1 MTTKSFWQG
10 RPVLVTGATG
20 LVGGWLTK
28 TLVDLEAEV
37 VVLVRDHTPRCML
50 VSEGLLE
57 RVSVLRGSVQ
67 DSGLLRRAMGEY
79 SVDTVI
85 HLAAQTQVGTAAK
98 DPVGTLEANVGGTW
112 NLLEA
117 CRQASVKQVLI
128 ASSDKAYGPSATLP
142 YTESTPLQGRYPYDV
157 SKSCA
162 DLISTMYSVSYG
174 LPVSIVRCANL
185 FGGGDMNFNRLIPDL
200 IRSTFRGEPF
210 VIRSDGEFYRDF
222 LYVRDGVEAYLS
234 LAEALASN
242 RSFSGEA
249 FNFGLERKVRMLD
262 LVQCILALMG
272 RPDLKPIV
280 RNNAS
285 CEIREQYVSCE
296 RARRLLGWKPTYTL
310 EQGLVE
316 TIAWYREF
324 FQADLPAAVAAT
336 AAA

>member
-1 MTTKSFWQG
+1 MATKSFWQ
-10 RPVLVTGATG
+10 RRRVFVTGATG

-28 TLVDLEAEV
+28 TLVNLDAEV

-50 VSEGLLE
+50 VSEGLLD
-57 RVSVLRGSVQ
+57 RVNVVSGSVQ
-67 DSGLLRRAMGEY
+67 DTDLLRRALGEY
-79 SVDTVI
+79 LIDTVV
-85 HLAAQTQVGTAAK
+85 HLAAQTQVCTATK
-98 DPVGTLEANVGGTW
+98 DPVGTLEANVRGTW

-117 CRQASVKQVLI
+117 CRQADVKQVLV
-128 ASSDKAYGPSATLP
+128 ASSDKAYGASPTLP
-142 YTESTPLQGRYPYDV
+142 YTEATPLQGRYPYDV

-174 LPVSIVRCANL
+174 LPLSIVRCANL
-185 FGGGDMNFNRLIPDL
+185 FGGGDLNFLRMIPDL
-200 IRSTFRGEPF
+200 IRSTLRGDPF

-222 LYVRDGVEAYLS
+222 LYVKDGVEAYLL

-242 RSFSGEA
+242 RSFSGQA

-262 LVQCILALMG
+262 LVQSVLILMG

-280 RNNAS
+280 RNTAS
-285 CEIREQYVSCE
+285 CEIREQYLSSE
-296 RARRLLGWKPTYTL
+296 KARRVLGWTPTYSL
-310 EQGLVE
+310 EEGLAE

-324 FQADLPAAVAAT
+324 FQADVAAT